1 VDREQCHAVPADSKE
16 HAVVIFNQEIRMQNE
31 HENPQSPRHGQQGN
45 PQTTDRPGQERQMP
59 PGQEPRNPNERQRDD
74 EQGRRHGQTG
84 GDQGKVGQD
93 TDGDGKVVKPG
104 QKPGQSGG
112 KGLPETK

>member
-1 VDREQCHAVPADSKE
+1 MLGGRRHHHHADDREQ
-16 HAVVIFNQEIRMQNE
+16 
-31 HENPQSPRHGQQGN
+31 
-45 PQTTDRPGQERQMP
+45 
-59 PGQEPRNPNERQRDD
+59 RQRVVLARRDLLALHDLGREHDREQPDHGDD

-93 TDGDGKVVKPG
+93 TDGDGKAVKPG

-112 KGLPETK
+112 KGLPELGDVYLDRKSAE